1 MYKKQRGEKRKKLFQ
16 FPSVIRIETDL
27 WTQRKTSNSNE
38 KKREKLS
45 IWDTHRNWL
54 SCDRLEAHEPDRLRA
69 HCWWCCVGEL
79 SPLEIQK
86 DSNPIAGWGDGDPR
100 RSSSSDKSPPGLP
113 WPEDGCI
120 GYEFRVGESPY
131 PLPSSSEK
139 ASSIR
144 GSVCEL
150 PIPLLKEKNYD
161 SVSV

>member
-1 MYKKQRGEKRKKLFQ
+1 MYKKQRERRERNCSNFRQLYALKQICEHNAKLQIRTKEK
-16 FPSVIRIETDL
+16 T
-27 WTQRKTSNSNE
+27 
-38 KKREKLS
+38 S

-150 PIPLLKEKNYD
+150 PIPLFGREEKNYEL
-161 SVSV
+161 VSV